1 MKSRTNQEWL
11 EELASQG
18 QAQNAAI
25 ADLRAFL
32 LRAAFYSLYRSRSN
46 LANLERTSIEQLAE
60 DTAQEALLA
69 ILKHLDQFRSES
81 KFTTW
86 AYKFAINFALV
97 AARRERWKQ
106 VSLDE
111 LLDSALPSALEDDHA
126 AADPHR
132 AAMQNEAWTVIRDIM
147 DRELTDRQRQALEA
161 IVFED
166 VPLDQVAEHW
176 DSNRNATYKLLHDAR
191 RKLKAG
197 LETRGYKLQDLLELF
212 SAKGKI
218 AGSRATNR

>member
-1 MKSRTNQEWL
+1 MKSRTNREWL
-11 EELASQG
+11 EDLRSRGE
-18 QAQNAAI
+18 AQNAAI

-32 LRAAFYSLYRSRSN
+32 LRAAFYSLYRSRNN

-69 ILKHLDQFRSES
+69 ILQHLDQFRSES

-97 AARRERWKQ
+97 ASRRERWKH

-111 LLDSALPSALEDDHA
+111 LLDHARVGALEDDHA
-126 AADPHR
+126 AVDPR
-132 AAMQNEAWTVIRDIM
+132 RMAMQTEAWTVIREIM

-197 LETRGYKLQDLLELF
+197 LETRGYKFQDLLDLF
-212 SAKGKI
+212 SA
-218 AGSRATNR
+218 

>member
-1 MKSRTNQEWL
+1 
-11 EELASQG
+11 
-18 QAQNAAI
+18 
-25 ADLRAFL
+25 
-32 LRAAFYSLYRSRSN
+32 
-46 LANLERTSIEQLAE
+46 
-60 DTAQEALLA
+60 
-69 ILKHLDQFRSES
+69 
-81 KFTTW
+81 
-86 AYKFAINFALV
+86 ALV

-132 AAMQNEAWTVIRDIM
+132 AAMQGEAWTVIRDIM

-197 LETRGYKLQDLLELF
+197 LETRGYRFEDLLDLF
-212 SAKGKI
+212 SGKG
-218 AGSRATNR
+218 